1 MSQQPPHEDLV
12 IAVGMLLDCVLKEL
26 TARCASGIKIGI
38 EQGSREQTEIVF
50 ASIETEERLQT
61 VIVPSTVVPILQS
74 CFDRIL
80 HVHEN
85 KHGKHGDA

>member
-1 MSQQPPHEDLV
+1 M

-26 TARCASGIKIGI
+26 TVRCTTGIKIGI
-38 EQGSREQTEIVF
+38 EQSSREQAEIVF

-61 VIVPSTVVPILQS
+61 IIVPSTVVPILQS

-80 HVHEN
+80 HVHES
-85 KHGKHGDA
+85 KHRKHVQGRDA